1 MRKRIP
7 TISEIASL
15 ANRNASCVSVSPRIR
30 TMSAMIAVDA
40 ADGISRLLRYL
51 APPVTYSDNAPPL
64 VDVRAP
70 TATTDVS
77 PRIPS
82 SSIPPP
88 PTKWASASLSNC
100 LEERDEPIRPCQPE
114 QAPQA
119 IVTKRRGH
127 KGNEMVLIAPE
138 PAPMTTGA
146 NQPLNSGCAKV

>member
-1 MRKRIP
+1 MFLRKRRP

-15 ANRNASCVSVSPRIR
+15 ANRRASWVSVSPSIR
-30 TMSAMIAVDA
+30 TINAMIAVDA

-88 PTKWASASLSNC
+88 PTKWASASLSSC
-100 LEERDEPIRPCQPE
+100 LDESEEPIRPCHPE
-114 QAPQA
+114 HAPQA
-119 IVTKRRGH
+119 MVTKRSGQR
-127 KGNEMVLIAPE
+127 GNETVLMSPD
-138 PAPMTTGA
+138 PAPIPTGA
-146 NQPLNSGCAKV
+146 NQLVKSG